1 MKAVVL
7 AAGEGKRLRPLT
19 YTRPKCMIE
28 IAGKPILWH
37 VLHTLKAGGI
47 KEATIVVKY
56 MKEVIMDYFGDGK
69 GIGMRLDYVT
79 QGDGYGTG
87 AAFLCAEKRVGDT
100 FFGMAGDI
108 ISEPSSVKALI
119 KNHEG
124 EATIGLTPVKEPEH
138 YGIAELRGKRITSFE
153 EKPERPKGN
162 LANASMYVFD
172 KSIFRLIRE
181 MKKSARGE
189 YEITDAVRRLAGE
202 GEAWGVR
209 LPGYWLDMGM
219 PWHLF
224 EANEHLLERMKPQKG
239 IVENTTVKGK
249 LIMGEGARIFDSY
262 VEGTVYIGKGSE
274 VGPHAFLRGTTSIGD
289 SCSISDSTTIKNSI
303 LFNHVNAKH
312 LAYIGDSVIGER
324 TNFGAGTQ
332 IANFRFDEKEIGVE
346 LSMRRVNTSRRKL
359 GAIIGDGTKFG
370 VLSCVMPGVLIGDGC
385 WIGSG
390 VVVAKNIPR
399 KTKVLV
405 KQNLTMTPMDGA
417 NKEQ

>member
-19 YTRPKCMIE
+19 YTKPKCMIE

-37 VLHTLKAGGI
+37 VLQTLKSGGI

-56 MKEVIMDYFGDGK
+56 MKELVTGYFGDGK
-69 GIGMRLDYVT
+69 TIGMKLDYVE

-87 AAFLCAEKRVGDT
+87 AAFLCAEKRVDDT

-108 ISEPSSVKALI
+108 ISDASSVKALL
-119 KNHEG
+119 KAQDG
-124 EATIGLTPVKEPEH
+124 EVTVGLTPVEAPKH
-138 YGIAELRGKRITSFE
+138 YGIAEMKGKKITSFE
-153 EKPERPKGN
+153 EKPEHPKGN
-162 LANASMYVFD
+162 LANGSMYVFD
-172 KSIFRLIRE
+172 TSVFKFIGQ
-181 MKKSARGE
+181 MKASPRGE
-189 YEITDAVRRLAGE
+189 FEITDVIARLAKE
-202 GEAWGVR
+202 GKATGVK

-224 EANEHLLERMKPQKG
+224 EANEYLLGEMKISKRG
-239 IVENTTVKGK
+239 KIENTTVKGK
-249 LIMGEGARIFDSY
+249 LIMEEGARIFDSY
-262 VEGTVYIGKGSE
+262 VEGTVYVGKNAV
-274 VGPHAFLRGTTSIGD
+274 VGPHAYLRGTTSIGD
-289 SCSISDSTTIKNSI
+289 DCSISDSTTIKNSI

-312 LAYIGDSVIGER
+312 LAYIGDSIVGER

-346 LSMRRVNTSRRKL
+346 IASGKVNTTRRKL

-370 VLSCVMPGVLIGDGC
+370 VLSCVMPGLLIGDGC

-390 VVVAKNIPR
+390 VVVTKNIPR

-405 KQNLTMTPMDGA
+405 KQNLIIAPMENGD
-417 NKEQ
+417 